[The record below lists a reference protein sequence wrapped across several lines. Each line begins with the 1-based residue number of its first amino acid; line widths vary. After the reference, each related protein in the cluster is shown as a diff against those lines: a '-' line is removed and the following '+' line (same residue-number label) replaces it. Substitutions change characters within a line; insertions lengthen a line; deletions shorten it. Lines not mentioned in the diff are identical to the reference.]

1 VGRRSADPILAV
13 APAWGKYRSNY
24 LVDLT
29 SGITWQLSSYLFPGQ
44 PAWYRVGLA
53 TYMGT
58 LGFED
63 DGGRRYVGS
72 LPWNIVGPPWEVPDT
87 LAITLSGGSPMY
99 GELGLRSPGWMLVRW
114 LSESRPTEYLVFLK
128 QISSG
133 VEGTAAWTAAFP
145 QWDPARPEQMAQLE
159 AELKAWLATGKLR
172 YREVNATV
180 APTWTTRALA
190 TPEVHTLRIRIRQ
203 DSMALRAIKDSEL
216 RWSEA
221 TALDQAAALKSRL
234 VAESAA
240 EAAEALAEVPLHPA
254 ALRLAAGEKAVD
266 PVKARAATEAYP
278 KDWRPWL
285 LLGDS
290 LRGGDAVEARHAYRK
305 AVELG
310 KGEPVAHLGVA
321 AGYLAM
327 GEEAA
332 ALPEAREAAR
342 LAPYSDEA
350 LAVLAA
356 SAARSGACPEALV
369 AAKRLR
375 GRLPAGQ
382 DARADGLLD
391 QVASLCPAA
400 GPTAM
405 R

>member
-1 VGRRSADPILAV
+1 MPPASRIAVLVAMVLLSSCATISHKFTCPAQGGAEWRELRSEHVLLQTDLSQAKAEELLRDAELMRALVLAALFKQPPLLPDRIHLVAFRTDRELWEFTGEEGRDYFGDTVAFGVGRRSADPILAV

-159 AELKAWLATGKLR
+159 AELKAWLATG
-172 YREVNATV
+172 
-180 APTWTTRALA
+180 
-190 TPEVHTLRIRIRQ
+190 
-203 DSMALRAIKDSEL
+203 SS
-216 RWSEA
+216 A
-221 TALDQAAALKSRL
+221 TAR
-234 VAESAA
+234 
-240 EAAEALAEVPLHPA
+240 
-254 ALRLAAGEKAVD
+254 
-266 PVKARAATEAYP
+266 
-278 KDWRPWL
+278 
-285 LLGDS
+285 
-290 LRGGDAVEARHAYRK
+290 
-305 AVELG
+305 
-310 KGEPVAHLGVA
+310 
-321 AGYLAM
+321 
-327 GEEAA
+327 
-332 ALPEAREAAR
+332 
-342 LAPYSDEA
+342 
-350 LAVLAA
+350 
-356 SAARSGACPEALV
+356 
-369 AAKRLR
+369 
-375 GRLPAGQ
+375 
-382 DARADGLLD
+382 
-391 QVASLCPAA
+391 
-400 GPTAM
+400 
-405 R
+405 